1 MQWHVIT
8 MVCQYCVSPGS
19 ALHARELTQGHPC
32 VSMACTVTV
41 LPQVGVDVTSQAGDL
56 GLRATGS
63 TVAFPGFLAV
73 WGDGG
78 IDGSSG
84 NRGPDEAQAAGDA
97 DNNSDDG
104 GGGSGSTAA
113 TAAVISSL
121 KVCHLS
127 PRGHLFE
134 KSLSV
139 AACAWLALCR
149 LGRQVAAHLS
159 WNFMPRL
166 PAEPGFSFHD
176 EALLTFAAPGAGGA
190 HRDEGGGRGAR
201 HGAAAAVHGGQP
213 REGAPA
219 NMTCLGT

>member
-8 MVCQYCVSPGS
+8 TVCQYCVSPGS
-19 ALHARELTQGHPC
+19 ALHARELIQGNPC
-32 VSMACTVTV
+32 VSTACTVTV

-78 IDGSSG
+78 SGGSDGSSG
-84 NRGPDEAQAAGDA
+84 GRGPDEAQAAGDA
-97 DNNSDDG
+97 DNGSDDG

-121 KVCHLS
+121 EVCHLS
-127 PRGHLFE
+127 PHGHLFAQ
-134 KSLSV
+134 SLFV
-139 AACAWLALCR
+139 AARAWLALCR
-149 LGRQVAAHLS
+149 MGRQVAAHSS

-166 PAEPGFSFHD
+166 PAEPGFSFTKK
-176 EALLTFAAPGAGGA
+176 L
-190 HRDEGGGRGAR
+190 
-201 HGAAAAVHGGQP
+201 
-213 REGAPA
+213 
-219 NMTCLGT
+219 C